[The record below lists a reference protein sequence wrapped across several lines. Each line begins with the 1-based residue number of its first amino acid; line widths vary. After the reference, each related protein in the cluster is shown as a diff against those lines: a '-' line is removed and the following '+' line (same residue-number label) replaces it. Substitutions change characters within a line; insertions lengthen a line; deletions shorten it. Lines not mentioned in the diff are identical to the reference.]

1 MHEIEKELNEL
12 DDIISDQNQQV
23 ETGITI
29 QSSFFVITH
38 NFRAAGISSG
48 KTRTSR
54 SPREVEI

>member
-29 QSSFFVITH
+29 QSSFFCDNT
-38 NFRAAGISSG
+38 
-48 KTRTSR
+48 
-54 SPREVEI
+54 

>member
-29 QSSFFVITH
+29 QSSFFL
-38 NFRAAGISSG
+38 
-48 KTRTSR
+48 
-54 SPREVEI
+54 